1 MSTDQ
6 PTTGRRIFRP
16 ASPTEKIYIA
26 TGTIVVSRSSIAGA
40 LTREE
45 FDTAVDHL
53 EARYSIVRSVVED
66 GYFIERA
73 LDRSP
78 VEAWLTSDMCS
89 ADALYAKLLN
99 ARLDAQITLYS
110 IQVIVDDDR
119 LDVFMLSSHAITDA
133 TSLVEVH
140 SYLAHACDCVVRGV
154 APAPEE
160 QPFPSPVDEAVVQ
173 SLALLPKDQLRDLPS
188 YSGLFVE
195 IPMRSHDEGG
205 PVNHRLERVIL
216 QTDDVHR
223 ISAASHAHGSSVH
236 SFLVTAFALAIRDV
250 AKSRP
255 HQILMRSTLDMRRR
269 LQPHISREL
278 VFSAVTGHITVIPDL
293 DRPFCE
299 IARLTFDDI
308 HEGVADGRIF
318 HDYVYY
324 PKTFGS
330 PQQVPIALNISDMQT
345 VEFRW
350 PTERLRV
357 IGFEYALG
365 WLKKFPNVSVSVY
378 DGTLVATIVYVEEF
392 ADPVTMR
399 AIAEGF
405 VNRLASACGNS

>member
-6 PTTGRRIFRP
+6 QNSGRRIFRS

-26 TGTIVVSRSSIAGA
+26 TDTIVVSRSSIAGA
-40 LTREE
+40 VTREE

-53 EARYSIVRSVVED
+53 EARYSILRSVFED
-66 GYFIERA
+66 GYFVERT
-73 LDRSP
+73 LGRSP
-78 VEAWLTSDMCS
+78 VEAWLTSGMCS
-89 ADALYAKLLN
+89 ADELYAKLLN
-99 ARLDAQITLYS
+99 ARLAAQLSLYS
-110 IQVIVDDDR
+110 IQVIVDDDG

-140 SYLAHACDCVVRGV
+140 SYLAHVCDCVVRGV

-160 QPFPSPVDEAVVQ
+160 QPFPSPVDSAVTQ
-173 SLALLPKDQLRDLPS
+173 SLALLSKDQLRDLPS
-188 YSGLFVE
+188 YSGLFAE
-195 IPMRSHDEGG
+195 IPMRAHTESE

-223 ISAASHAHGSSVH
+223 ISAASHAHGSSVF
-236 SFLVTAFALAIRDV
+236 SFLMTAFALAIRDA
-250 AKSRP
+250 AKNRP
-255 HQILMRSTLDMRRR
+255 HQILLRSTLDMRRR
-269 LQPHISREL
+269 LEPHIARDL
-278 VFSAVTGHITVIPDL
+278 VFSAVTGHITAVPDL

-299 IARLTFDDI
+299 IARLIFDDI
-308 HEGVADGRIF
+308 HTGIADGRIF
-318 HDYVYY
+318 HEYVHY

-330 PQQVPIALNISDMQT
+330 PQQAPIALNISDMQT

-378 DGTLVATIVYVEEF
+378 DGTLIANIVYVEEF
-392 ADPVTMR
+392 VDPVTMR
-399 AIAEGF
+399 AIAERV
-405 VNRLASACGNS
+405 VNRIASASTE